1 MKKSLHPGTFVVLA
15 LVLVLLLLAWG
26 AAGDRI
32 SPGVV
37 LLHNPREGVTAED
50 NMPNWT
56 NPPAFKKDAFTF
68 ARIHYSVGDHGDGL
82 GKDPETRWAIDTPN
96 SDLNFSWRLQQIT
109 SMLADPD
116 GRYLKIT
123 DKELLDYPFIYIV
136 EPGRLMWTDEEIPV
150 LQRYLLNG
158 GFLMFD
164 DFWAN
169 REWDNFESEMKR
181 LFPKRAIE
189 DLDLTHPIFHSVIDL
204 QEKPQV
210 PGLPHFL
217 VGRTHERGVQGAEVH
232 YRGIY
237 DDKRRLMIVICH
249 NTDLGD
255 GWEREGDNEDYFRQY
270 SEKKAYPMGMNIL
283 VYAMTH

>member
-1 MKKSLHPGTFVVLA
+1 MKKSFQLGTGVVLA
-15 LVLVLLLLAWG
+15 LVLLAFG

-32 SPGVV
+32 SPGVASMR
-37 LLHNPREGVTAED
+37 NPREATTAAD

-56 NPPAFKKDAFTF
+56 NPPAFQKDAFTF
-68 ARIHYSVGDHGDGL
+68 ARIHYSVNGDHGL
-82 GKDPETRWAIDTPN
+82 GKDPETRWAIDSPN

-109 SMLADPD
+109 SVMADPD
-116 GRYLKIT
+116 GRYIKIT
-123 DKELLDYPFIYIV
+123 DKELFDYPFIYIV
-136 EPGRLMWTDEEIPV
+136 EPGRLTWTEEEIPI

-169 REWDNFESEMKR
+169 REWQNFGTEMKR
-181 LFPKRAIE
+181 LFPKRPIE
-189 DLDLTHPIFHSVIDL
+189 DLNLEDPIFRAVFEL
-204 QEKPQV
+204 KEKPQV
-210 PGLPHFL
+210 PGLPHFEM
-217 VGRTHERGVQGAEVH
+217 GRTHERGIEGEEVH
-232 YRGIY
+232 YRGVY

-255 GWEREGDNEDYFRQY
+255 GWEREGDNADYFRQY
-270 SEKKAYPMGMNIL
+270 SEKKAYPMGINII